1 MATEAQINANR
12 INAKASTGPK
22 TEDGKGKAARNNTK
36 FGLFAT
42 NNCVQP
48 HEKQDYDHFCDVL
61 WSELA
66 PLGGIEEVTAAEYV
80 RNAWRLRRCAS
91 AEEFIGGWGNRIQT
105 ELDAKRGIERPIAD
119 PVIFDQCLPTPGRH
133 ATGQVLS
140 QLNMERHNR
149 HPKCLAAAGCPA
161 ENRSSGQGCSN
172 HGQAG
177 VGQSESGIALTSTSA
192 PGQSSTP
199 RNPLTVDY

>member
-22 TEDGKGKAARNNTK
+22 TEDGKGKAPRNNTK

-91 AEEFIGGWGNRIQT
+91 AEEFIGGWG
-105 ELDAKRGIERPIAD
+105 IAFRQNSM
-119 PVIFDQCLPTPGRH
+119 PNG
-133 ATGQVLS
+133 AS
-140 QLNMERHNR
+140 
-149 HPKCLAAAGCPA
+149 
-161 ENRSSGQGCSN
+161 
-172 HGQAG
+172 
-177 VGQSESGIALTSTSA
+177 IALWPIPS
-192 PGQSSTP
+192 SSTNACPP
-199 RNPLTVDY
+199 RPPSTVPALRHRAACAAPKPTSKNYRPRANPNPNRRFQPWNLWSTKK

>member
-1 MATEAQINANR
+1 MCIRDRGKETKNMATEAQINANR

-66 PLGGIEEVTAAEYV
+66 PLGGKMCI
-80 RNAWRLRRCAS
+80 RDRRWS
-91 AEEFIGGWGNRIQT
+91 WETRRSWWGNR
-105 ELDAKRGIERPIAD
+105 R
-119 PVIFDQCLPTPGRH
+119 
-133 ATGQVLS
+133 
-140 QLNMERHNR
+140 
-149 HPKCLAAAGCPA
+149 
-161 ENRSSGQGCSN
+161 RS
-172 HGQAG
+172 
-177 VGQSESGIALTSTSA
+177 
-192 PGQSSTP
+192 
-199 RNPLTVDY
+199 